1 MVKAIAR
8 GFRWR
13 SLMDTGKFT
22 TIDDLAS
29 AEKISASYMSR
40 VTRLSLLAPSIVDA
54 ILDGRH
60 PPFLQLRTLLKPF
73 PLDWSEQLAHFGF
86 EERSR

>member
-13 SLMDTGKFT
+13 SLMDSGNYL

-29 AEKISASYMSR
+29 AEKISATYVSR
-40 VTRLSLLAPSIVDA
+40 VTRLSLLAPSIVEA

-60 PPFLQLRTLLKPF
+60 PPLLQLRTLLRPF
-73 PLDWSEQLAHFGF
+73 PIDWSEQRSHFGF
-86 EERSR
+86 E